1 MEATIEKRIKDSFAR
16 QTAMATIG
24 ASVTRVEKGAVTIE
38 LPFRSDLT
46 QQHGF
51 VHAGVVTMIVD
62 TACGYAAL
70 TRMPASAAVL
80 TAEYKVNFL
89 SPAEGEKPVPEARAQ
104 TGPHLD
110 GLLRRS
116 ACGQGGQGETGGDDA
131 GHDDR
136 ARRNRSDGLA
146 NHPAAAIAAVFNAVT
161 RHAVPSAWVHR

>member
-1 MEATIEKRIKDSFAR
+1 MEATIDKRIRDSYAR

-24 ASVTRVEKGAVTIE
+24 ASITAVENGAVTIE

-70 TRMPASAAVL
+70 TMMPASAAVL

-89 SPAEGEKPVPEARAQ
+89 SPAEGEKLIARGRVLKPGRTLTVCFGEVHAVSR
-104 TGPHLD
+104 D
-110 GLLRRS
+110 GKEKLVATMMATMIARE
-116 ACGQGGQGETGGDDA
+116 ETGLTD
-131 GHDDR
+131 
-136 ARRNRSDGLA
+136 
-146 NHPAAAIAAVFNAVT
+146 
-161 RHAVPSAWVHR
+161 